1 MKNFDKTVPTPAP
14 ARNSRLTAINFVA
27 DAINRSLDLY
37 EIAGNALDAMGAI
50 THMEVGAVYLWN
62 DDERVLKLH
71 SSHGLPVDLAQQL
84 ARMQRK
90 NGELVDMTLTGQTQV
105 IKDLTTIAAG
115 DQLQVLTKTGFRSAI
130 LCPISAQGFVA
141 GMLILGSTKNEQ
153 FDGEDVDV
161 IEVVCNQLGNALI
174 HAQLEAEARKSEEHY
189 RLLVEN
195 SDDAIFIAGANM
207 RPRYANSAF
216 ERVLGYRSD
225 ELATVDPYERI
236 HAADVTMV
244 RSAHEWLVKGKAI
257 HNLEYRFCRKDGN
270 WVVLQCSASMLGRVE
285 GDATEFQFVI
295 RDVSEAHRRQQQLI
309 RRNSQLTALSTL
321 AAVANSS
328 LKLEDIARNT
338 LQVALEGTGMET
350 GSIHLFDPN
359 RQQLRLY
366 VHNGVPDGLLAHIRQ
381 LMAGKD
387 GTLGEE
393 VSVFTDGPMRQFGYK
408 LFVVVP
414 VKTRGKVLGVLGMVS
429 PQEQQL
435 GPDVI
440 KMLTAMGHQLGSAV
454 ANAQLYEVQ
463 LRENEKLAALLDI
476 SGGDTQS
483 LELESLFNRVLHQA
497 AALLRADAAYI
508 IRRGVQFEVVAATEP
523 LSKLIGSQ
531 FPLTAGLAGQLQSY
545 RQGRVFTR
553 EEVLRYDAGV
563 LKEFNTL
570 SVLMVP
576 LMARDVSLG
585 ALGLVRR
592 AGSADKFDSA
602 DLELMSAF
610 AGRTAA
616 AIDTAQLLQDLSQKN
631 EQLELLI
638 EEAHHRIKNNLQM
651 VSGLLQLEAL
661 DNKAIAPAIARI
673 QAIAK
678 VHNLLSREMPD
689 NVNARALITA
699 VLDTVVSS
707 AVQKPILL
715 VEIGDVWLVPDQ
727 ATALALIVNE
737 LSSNAMIHGKP
748 PGVEPLRVS
757 VRCQLDGSSIVFQIR
772 DNGGGLPVGFD
783 WRKSTRQGMTI
794 IHQLARTNLRGQ
806 IELTNHDGGLVTE
819 LKFPNAVTDPTARA

>member
-1 MKNFDKTVPTPAP
+1 MKNFDKNAPPTP

-37 EIAGNALDAMGAI
+37 EIARNALDAMGAI
-50 THMEVGAVYLWN
+50 THMEAGVVYLWD

-84 ARMQRK
+84 SRMHRK
-90 NGELVDMTLTGQTQV
+90 NGELVDVTLTGQTQI
-105 IKDLTTIAAG
+105 IKDLTTIAVD
-115 DQLQVLTKTGFRSAI
+115 DQLQVLTHAGFRSAI

-153 FDGEDVDV
+153 FGDEDVDV

-174 HAQLEAEARKSEEHY
+174 HAQLEAGARKSEEHY

-207 RPRYANSAF
+207 RPRYANTAF

-225 ELATVDPYERI
+225 ELAIVDPYERI

-387 GTLGEE
+387 GALGEE

-563 LKEFNTL
+563 LKEFNTS

-748 PGVEPLRVS
+748 PGGEPLRVS
-757 VRCQLDGSSIVFQIR
+757 VRCQLNGSSIVFQIR